1 MKDIKL
7 FWNIMRG
14 NRLTYFIS
22 MLSTIFIQIFSGIT
36 PVIIMVSVDSIIG
49 NKPFKYDFLRD
60 SVNFL
65 GGRGFLRENIYL
77 IGLLIV
83 FFTGISCIFIFLR
96 NFYSNYATEKIIFDL
111 RNKIYSKFLRM
122 NISNVLEYNA
132 GDLIQRSTSDVETV
146 RKLFSIQLV
155 NVFGSIAT
163 IIFVVIIM
171 SLINFKLAMICLSI
185 CLIIGILSYI
195 FYGKISSLFEKTDE
209 AESDL
214 VVIIKEILF
223 NFRVI
228 KAFNIE
234 KFIFDK
240 FEEKNSSF
248 NKMQNVFMKT
258 FANFRAVND
267 FLTFLQ
273 VAIIIV
279 YGGYETIVGR
289 MNFGDLIAF
298 VIYLNMI
305 VWPIRQIGQLLSE
318 MAKAR
323 VSISRIEEILQ
334 LSEEGYENGIL
345 DINFNGDIEF
355 QDVCFK
361 IGENSILD
369 HVSFRLPSGKTLGI
383 VGSTGSGKSSIVNL
397 ILGFFEV
404 TSGKILIDGINI
416 NEINKVK
423 MRSKIASV
431 LQDSEL
437 FNLSIFDNINITQ
450 KVSEKEKI
458 FNSAK
463 IASIHD
469 EILDFASGYGTMVV
483 DNGNNLSGGQKQR
496 ISIARS
502 LMKDFEILVLDDTL
516 SAVDMDTDF
525 KIKSS
530 LKDLNKDITSIIIA
544 HRISTISSC
553 DEIIVMDGGK
563 IIERGTHED
572 LLELN
577 GVYSKINELQS
588 KENTEYNE

>member
-7 FWNIMRG
+7 FWKVMKG
-14 NRLTYFIS
+14 SRLTYFIS

-49 NKPFKYDFLRD
+49 HKPFKYSALGDVVEFFGGREFLR
-60 SVNFL
+60 
-65 GGRGFLRENIYL
+65 GHIYL
-77 IGLLIV
+77 IGLSIV

-111 RNKIYSKFLRM
+111 RNRIYSKFLKM
-122 NISNVLEYNA
+122 DISSISDYNA

-163 IIFVVIIM
+163 IILVVIIM
-171 SLINFKLAMICLSI
+171 SLINFKLAMVCLSI
-185 CLIIGILSYI
+185 CFIIGVLSYV
-195 FYGKISSLFEKTDE
+195 FYGKISALFEKTDE
-209 AESDL
+209 AESEL

-234 KFIFDK
+234 RFILNK
-240 FEEKNSSF
+240 FEEKNSGF
-248 NKMQNVFMKT
+248 NKMQNTFMKT
-258 FANFRAVND
+258 FANFRAIND

-273 VAIIIV
+273 VAIV
-279 YGGYETIVGR
+279 LVFGGYETIVGR

-298 VIYLNMI
+298 IIYLNMI
-305 VWPIRQIGQLLSE
+305 IWPIRQIGQLLSD
-318 MAKAR
+318 MAKAK
-323 VSISRIEEILQ
+323 VSISRIEEILD
-334 LSEEGYENGIL
+334 LKEEDYENGTL
-345 DINFNGDIEF
+345 DINFSGDIEF
-355 QDVCFK
+355 KNVSFK

-369 HVSFRLPSGKTLGI
+369 DVSFKVPSGSSLGI
-383 VGSTGSGKSSIVNL
+383 IGSTGSGKSSIVNL
-397 ILGFFEV
+397 LLGIFEA
-404 TSGKILIDGINI
+404 TSGEILIDGVNLKD
-416 NEINKVK
+416 INKPK
-423 MRSKIASV
+423 MRAKIASV

-437 FNLSIFDNINITQ
+437 FNMSIFDNINII
-450 KVSEKEKI
+450 SEDVDKEKVY
-458 FNSAK
+458 SRADV
-463 IASIHD
+463 AYIHN

-483 DNGNNLSGGQKQR
+483 DNGNNLSGGQRQR

-525 KIKSS
+525 QIKSGLHN
-530 LKDLNKDITSIIIA
+530 LKENITSMIIA

-553 DEIIVMDGGK
+553 DEIIVLDGGK
-563 IIERGTHED
+563 IIERGTHD
-572 LLELN
+572 SLLELD

-588 KENTEYNE
+588 KENIEYNE

>member
-7 FWNIMRG
+7 FWKIMKG
-14 NRLTYFIS
+14 SRLTYFIS

-49 NKPFKYDFLRD
+49 NKPFKYSVLGDIVEFFGGRDFLR
-60 SVNFL
+60 
-65 GGRGFLRENIYL
+65 GNIYL
-77 IGLLIV
+77 IGLSIV

-122 NISNVLEYNA
+122 DMSAFSDYNA

-146 RKLFSIQLV
+146 RKLFSVQLV
-155 NVFGSIAT
+155 NVFGSVAT
-163 IIFVVIIM
+163 IILVVIIM
-171 SLINFKLAMICLSI
+171 SLINFKLAMVCLSI
-185 CLIIGILSYI
+185 CFIIGILSYI

-209 AESDL
+209 AESEL

-234 KFIFDK
+234 QFILNK

-248 NKMQNVFMKT
+248 NKMQNIFMKT
-258 FANFRAVND
+258 FANFRAIND

-273 VAIIIV
+273 VAIILV
-279 YGGYETIVGR
+279 FGGYETIVGR

-305 VWPIRQIGQLLSE
+305 IWPIRQIGQLLSD

-323 VSISRIEEILQ
+323 VSISRIEEILELKQ
-334 LSEEGYENGIL
+334 EDYENGL
-345 DINFNGDIEF
+345 FDINFNGDIEF
-355 QDVCFK
+355 KNVSFK
-361 IGENSILD
+361 IDENLILED
-369 HVSFRLPSGKTLGI
+369 VSFKVSSGKSLGI
-383 VGSTGSGKSSIVNL
+383 IGSTGSGKSTIVNL
-397 ILGFFEV
+397 LLGIFET
-404 TSGKILIDGINI
+404 TSGDILIDGVSIKD
-416 NEINKVK
+416 INKAK

-437 FNLSIFDNINITQ
+437 FNMSIFDNINIINEIVDKK
-450 KVSEKEKI
+450 KVYRRAET
-458 FNSAK
+458 AY
-463 IASIHD
+463 IHN

-483 DNGNNLSGGQKQR
+483 DNGNNLSGGQRQR

-530 LKDLNKDITSIIIA
+530 FNDLKESITSIIIA

-553 DEIIVMDGGK
+553 DEIIVLDKGK
-563 IIERGTHED
+563 IIERGNHET
-572 LLELN
+572 LIELN

-588 KENTEYNE
+588 KENTDYNE